1 MLVFQRA
8 EVTSMEPDV
17 QAVDWREWSGMA
29 QEEQRPPV
37 LCFCRVVVE
46 EETFV
51 CLFGTGGTLQNQN
64 SLDERS
70 RIKGKTGQRTPRL
83 LRGGRGTSPPVK

>member
-29 QEEQRPPV
+29 QEEQRPPDE
-37 LCFCRVVVE
+37 VVVE